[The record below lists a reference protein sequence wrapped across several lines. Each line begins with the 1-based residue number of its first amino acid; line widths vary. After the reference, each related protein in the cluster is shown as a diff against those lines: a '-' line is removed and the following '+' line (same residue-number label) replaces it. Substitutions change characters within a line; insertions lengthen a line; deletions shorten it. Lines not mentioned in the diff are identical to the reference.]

1 MACGSK
7 PFLIASTNS
16 QEGLYSRGPLKPQV
30 PVFAQLDQPMDGL
43 GCCFLLLCSGQLT
56 WMWNSMLFLD
66 FHQNTLTCICS
77 VHAYARSRFSH
88 VRLCK
93 PVACSPRGSSVHG
106 ILQARTLERVA
117 MSFSR
122 RSSQPGTEPCI
133 FCTGGWILYH
143 WATREAGAYFIN
155 LFIFQAGANPW
166 ANSF

>member
-88 VRLCK
+88 VQLCN
-93 PVACSPRGSSVHG
+93 PVDRSPPVSSVHG
-106 ILQARTLERVA
+106 ILPARILEWVA
-117 MSFSR
+117 MPSSRDLPDPGVKPASPALQADSFT
-122 RSSQPGTEPCI
+122 TESHVVYLTKTETI
-133 FCTGGWILYH
+133 
-143 WATREAGAYFIN
+143 
-155 LFIFQAGANPW
+155 
-166 ANSF
+166 

>member
-88 VRLCK
+88 VRLCN
-93 PVACSPRGSSVHG
+93 PVDRSPPVSSVHG
-106 ILQARTLERVA
+106 ILPARILEWVA
-117 MSFSR
+117 MPSSRDLPDPGIEPSSPALANTFFTAEPPGKPWKLTLSF
-122 RSSQPGTEPCI
+122 
-133 FCTGGWILYH
+133 
-143 WATREAGAYFIN
+143 
-155 LFIFQAGANPW
+155 
-166 ANSF
+166 

>member
-88 VRLCK
+88 VRLCN
-93 PVACSPRGSSVHG
+93 PVDCGSPGPSNHG
-106 ILQARTLERVA
+106 TLQARKLEWVTISYSILRVGPIICNVHRW
-117 MSFSR
+117 FFLI
-122 RSSQPGTEPCI
+122 QCI
-133 FCTGGWILYH
+133 VSTYIWITYV
-143 WATREAGAYFIN
+143 
-155 LFIFQAGANPW
+155 
-166 ANSF
+166 